1 MERKR
6 KFAGSAHAGWDNF
19 RYVWRGPHCVLAHRD
34 LASKEFN
41 PCRAYLTGPN
51 PVRHANDTSFELSR
65 LLAGLVSPLPASRDA
80 ATHNR
85 RLIHPAGLS
94 YWEALLYTASY
105 CSAVQL
111 IHSVLLFFFI
121 LWHVRVRFVRHHSS
135 PTSLIHHCVG
145 GEWILPPFLFAHD
158 IGSTT
163 FERRARRD
171 VEVYTALRP
180 NRYSLMQSSGYK
192 K

>member
-94 YWEALLYTASY
+94 YWEALYYIPPVIAQQFNLSTAFY
-105 CSAVQL
+105 CSFL
-111 IHSVLLFFFI
+111 SCGM
-121 LWHVRVRFVRHHSS
+121 FVWDSCAI
-135 PTSLIHHCVG
+135 T
-145 GEWILPPFLFAHD
+145 LPP
-158 IGSTT
+158 
-163 FERRARRD
+163 
-171 VEVYTALRP
+171 RP
-180 NRYSLMQSSGYK
+180 WFITVSGASESFRHFCLHTILAAQRSREEQGGTSKYIQL
-192 K
+192 